1 MVSCK
6 RKVLRSNYYA
16 SKSNHLKQIAGIAL
30 APGSDSLFANLQ
42 IEGSTILPE
51 HWKISN
57 QINSALLQPMESFQ
71 SLEPLPS
78 HNEDLSPLTLLEPAF
93 FPL

>member
-1 MVSCK
+1 MAVIDWSLVEKKRQQRTDNKYGETQLFRHYRNVVNCK

-16 SKSNHLKQIAGIAL
+16 SKSNHLKQIASIAL

-51 HWKISN
+51 H
-57 QINSALLQPMESFQ
+57 
-71 SLEPLPS
+71 
-78 HNEDLSPLTLLEPAF
+78 
-93 FPL
+93 

>member
-1 MVSCK
+1 MVNCK
-6 RKVLRSNYYA
+6 RKVLRSDYYA

-42 IEGSTILPE
+42 IEGSTLLSE
-51 HWKISN
+51 HWEISN
-57 QINSALLQPMESFQ
+57 QIDSAFLQPMQSFQ
-71 SLEPLPS
+71 RLESLPS
-78 HNEDLSPLTLLEPAF
+78 LNEDFPPLTLSEPAV